1 MNDGMEAALRTA
13 ISRSMA
19 LGILLAIATSG
30 ACEAAG
36 RIPYGTRTGM
46 DVTVRD
52 MDGIDT
58 DRAVIKIEHTR
69 DNAREYC
76 TEYAQDRSEACID
89 KALRDV
95 KVSDTLKGN
104 CRTGRFTTLNGRT
117 IAFAGPNLDHDADP
131 NSPEYLLFGQDSR
144 LPLSMTTG
152 SGYFVDLEQF
162 KALCPAK
169 FAQAMSALDNRPRY
183 IGRWHVAGNQR
194 VCGADGPAEGLLIY
208 KAKELVAIETVCKF
222 AGVRAAGGRYDVS
235 MRCASEGEDS
245 TGREILE
252 VKQGK
257 LERTVLDGR
266 KPVTFTY
273 DRCPN

>member
-1 MNDGMEAALRTA
+1 MEAVLRTA
-13 ISRSMA
+13 ITRSMA
-19 LGILLAIATSG
+19 LGILLAIGAFG

-46 DVTVRD
+46 DVTVRE

-58 DRAVIKIEHTR
+58 DRAVIRIEHTR

-76 TEYAQDRSEACID
+76 TDYAQDRSEACID

-95 KVSDTLKGN
+95 KLGDTLKGN
-104 CRTGRFTTLNGRT
+104 CRTGRFTTLNGQA
-117 IAFAGPNLDHDADP
+117 IVFAGPNLDHDAVP

-162 KALCPAK
+162 KALCPAR
-169 FAQAMSALDNRPRY
+169 FAQTMLAMDNRPRY
-183 IGRWHVAGNQR
+183 IGRWHLDGNQK
-194 VCGADGPAEGLLIY
+194 VCRSEDVAEGLLVY
-208 KAKELVAIETVCKF
+208 KSKEFAAIETVCKF
-222 AGVRAAGGRYDVS
+222 TSVRAAGRRYDVT
-235 MRCASEGEDS
+235 MRCASEGQDS

-257 LERTVLDGR
+257 LERTVMDGR